1 MVTAEER
8 QFAAQNIEVF
18 PKMSRNIELELP
30 NDLVAGTYALAAIV
44 DYGPKFPL
52 EGTQIIIE
60 VKGENRSINPLPPDT
75 TSLSK

>member
-1 MVTAEER
+1 
-8 QFAAQNIEVF
+8 
-18 PKMSRNIELELP
+18 
-30 NDLVAGTYALAAIV
+30 VAGTYALAAIV